1 MTLYGPN
8 GRHFGIFNSFLC
20 QFIDSKMLRISYKMG
35 SVSLTI
41 ISCLAATTRK
51 CISKKWEKV
60 FSNTVFEFK

>member
-20 QFIDSKMLRISYKMG
+20 PFIDSKMLRISYKMG

-51 CISKKWEKV
+51 CISKK
-60 FSNTVFEFK
+60 